1 MRITIKTALIC
12 GIILLQTV
20 TLTMLLVSDYL
31 SSQRSFSNHAQKL
44 MLDYTDN
51 VIASSKR
58 FLDNAQ
64 ATTRLTGE
72 LLSSDV
78 LSIKRS
84 NDLSLYFYQQLKQS
98 PHLSG
103 IYFAGIN
110 GEFVHVQREQGFKQ
124 ALFTQKFI
132 LLNDFGLKKQSHFYT
147 LDDDFI

>member
-12 GIILLQTV
+12 GVILLQAV
-20 TLTMLLVSDYL
+20 TLTTLLVSDYL
-31 SSQRSFSNHAQKL
+31 SSQRSFNSHAQKL

-51 VIASSKR
+51 IIANSKR

-78 LSIKRS
+78 LSIQRS

-124 ALFTQKFI
+124 SLFTQKFI
-132 LLNDFGLKKQSHFYT
+132 LLD
-147 LDDDFI
+147 